1 MSIIFGVS
9 LVFNGYWIY
18 RSYKE
23 KKDIKEIVN
32 EKLDPIIDETK
43 VKNDEIN
50 KKEDDFK
57 TELSNEMKKVSNKS
71 TNSGIYETIYID
83 DKTYQI
89 ELEKDLLKSQEQ
101 TKFYI
106 SKVNDITAHYTKTIS
121 EKDGLINELTDK
133 LENVK
138 KDLTTDITNR
148 NIDKELESFRND
160 FFRFGLDLYF
170 VGGIPISDW
179 IENKKIDTNFNSYS
193 FGLGLNF
200 MFIKKVNVRT
210 SLGIDYRNT
219 MVNPEFGV
227 SICYFF

>member
-1 MSIIFGVS
+1 
-9 LVFNGYWIY
+9 
-18 RSYKE
+18 
-23 KKDIKEIVN
+23 
-32 EKLDPIIDETK
+32 
-43 VKNDEIN
+43 
-50 KKEDDFK
+50 
-57 TELSNEMKKVSNKS
+57 MKKVSNKS

-121 EKDGLINELTDK
+121 EKD
-133 LENVK
+133 
-138 KDLTTDITNR
+138 ITNR

-179 IENKKIDTNFNSYS
+179 IENKKIDANFNSYS

-219 MVNPEFGV
+219 MVNPEFGI

>member
-18 RSYKE
+18 RSYRE

-43 VKNDEIN
+43 DKNDEIN
-50 KKEDDFK
+50 KKENDFK
-57 TELSNEMKKVSNKS
+57 TELNNEIKEFSNKS

-121 EKDGLINELTDK
+121 EKDELINELTDK

-200 MFIKKVNVRT
+200 MFIKKFNIRT

-219 MVNPEFGV
+219 TINPEFGV
-227 SICYFF
+227 SIGYFF